1 MSFQSDLVT
10 ALAGV
15 AGGRVFPNVA
25 DEGTP
30 YPLVNYRILNKSPIT
45 TIDGKVH
52 AIDYQ
57 VVFECWATNNDS
69 ALTTAE
75 AVRTAIR
82 ASTLNYT
89 PIEEPGPDYEPQ
101 TDSHMEPVYYEF
113 MHV

>member
-15 AGGRVFPNVA
+15 AGGRVFPGVA
-25 DEGTP
+25 EEKTP
-30 YPLVNYRILNKSPIT
+30 YPLVNYRILNKAPIT

-57 VVFECWATNNDS
+57 VVFECWADSNDS
-69 ALTTAE
+69 ALATAE
-75 AVRTAIR
+75 SVRAAVR

-89 PIEEPGPDYEPQ
+89 PIEEPGQDYEPQ
-101 TDSHMEPVYYEF
+101 ADSYMEPVYYEF
-113 MHV
+113 MHA